1 MPPSIFEQLRLV
13 QQWMPLLGFGQRYLA
28 EADPHRRAL
37 VIGDIGEWLASKT
50 ENRLDDQIVRRIQA
64 ILRTPEGEAL
74 VRDLVAIGE
83 TVSAAAAAEGVQS

>member
-28 EADPHRRAL
+28 EVDPHRRAL

-50 ENRLDDQIVRRIQA
+50 ENRIDDQIVRRIQA

-74 VRDLVAIGE
+74 VRDLVALGE
-83 TVSAAAAAEGVQS
+83 TVSAAAAAQGVPS